1 MAKNYVAPGETIPWT
16 NNTGSTVASGQ
27 LLAIGHIA
35 AVALTTIANG
45 ATGTLGIEGVYDV
58 PKVSAAVFTAG
69 EKLVLDISAN
79 GGLGAFDDSAA
90 TPASG
95 DLTGAAIAVLP
106 GANLETTCR
115 VKLTPGNA
123 TKTA

>member
-1 MAKNYVAPGETIPWT
+1 MAKNYVAPGDTMPWT
-16 NNTGSTVASGQ
+16 NTTGATVTSGQ

-35 AVALTTIANG
+35 AVALTTITNG
-45 ATGTLGIEGVYDV
+45 ATGTVGIEGIYDV
-58 PKVSAAVFTAG
+58 PKVAAATFTAG
-69 EKLVLDISAN
+69 EKLILDVSAN

-90 TPASG
+90 PPASG
-95 DLTGAAIAVLP
+95 DLTGAAIAVNP
-106 GANLETTCR
+106 GLNTETTCR